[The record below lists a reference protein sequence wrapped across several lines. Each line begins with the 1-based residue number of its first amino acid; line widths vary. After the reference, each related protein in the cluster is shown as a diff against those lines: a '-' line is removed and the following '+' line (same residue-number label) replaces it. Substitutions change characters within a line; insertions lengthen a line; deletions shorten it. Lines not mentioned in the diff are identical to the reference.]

1 MLIGYNND
9 VEHRGMTFHIQTED
23 RGASDNRIETQL
35 FQGGAILDTKITSY
49 EEIVEGLEGEA
60 RNKKIKSVM
69 KASHRSLFKNLLAG
83 KYDEQVGLE
92 PVEKSDEELR
102 ETFKDKVQD
111 FQPGQDRVPQA
122 AVELEEEGIE
132 ALEQEAEMEGF
143 EDPADEDHM
152 GLSKLKDRLEDID
165 GDGDDDAEPDVEE
178 IDIELGDGDS
188 GTGSASAAGAATE
201 SDEPETSII
210 DPPSDVAEMS
220 SPSESSTATATAQ
233 SESKSKPTPKPK
245 PKTKSASKSTSSG
258 DAPEV
263 TADTDKLETVNVSA
277 DDLDTDRL
285 DTQRLENIEASWS
298 DDDEDAEPS
307 TTPDIA
313 TTGVTAW
320 TGCPEPDE
328 DLSIVELVEEQL
340 SK

>member
-92 PVEKSDEELR
+92 PVEKSDEQLR
-102 ETFKDKVQD
+102 ETFKEKVQD

-152 GLSKLKDRLEDID
+152 GLSKLKDRLENI
-165 GDGDDDAEPDVEE
+165 DDDGTDTSEADVEE

-188 GTGSASAAGAATE
+188 GTGSASAAGPATE

-210 DPPSDVAEMS
+210 DPPSDVAELS
-220 SPSESSTATATAQ
+220 SPSESSTATAAAP
-233 SESKSKPTPKPK
+233 SKSKPKPTPKPA
-245 PKTKSASKSTSSG
+245 SSSKSTRTS

-277 DDLDTDRL
+277 DDLETDRL

-298 DDDEDAEPS
+298 DSDKASRPS
-307 TTPDIA
+307 DPPEIA
-313 TTGVTAW
+313 ATGVTAW

-328 DLSIVELVEEQL
+328 DLSIVKLVEEQL
-340 SK
+340 SN